1 MNKLELVNLLQDYP
15 DDVEI
20 LIFPQFDGVAE
31 DGEEIKTG
39 AGIGVAYKD
48 ELFFL
53 GEVQEVQ
60 EVEIGL
66 EEDEDD
72 LSEYKEDDEYDF
84 LEESD
89 DEDED
94 L

>member
-20 LIFPQFDGVAE
+20 LIFPQFDGIAE

-53 GEVQEVQ
+53 GEVQEVA

-66 EEDEDD
+66 EEDD
-72 LSEYKEDDEYDF
+72 LSEWKEDDEYDF
-84 LEESD
+84 LEELD
-89 DEDED
+89 DEED
-94 L
+94 DI